1 MMNEALAQLKENAA
15 KAAPRYTSYPTAPHF
30 SAAVNRDVYRGWLKD
45 LPDEATLSLYVHIPF
60 CRDLCWF
67 CACRTQGA
75 RRTGPVER
83 YLEFLAAEID
93 AVARLIPRGAR
104 VVHMHWGG
112 GSPTSLSAGQIV
124 ALNAFLRDR
133 FTFDP
138 NSEIAVEVFPGELDD
153 AKIESLGQIG
163 ITRASVGVQDFD
175 PKVQM
180 AIHRNQ
186 SFELTRDVIA
196 GLREAGAQ
204 RVNIDALYGLPY
216 QTCEGLE
223 RTVDQTAQ
231 LSPDRIALFGY
242 AHVPWMSRRQNMI
255 PTNALPGPEERVA
268 QYEAADRRLIGH
280 GYQRVGIDHFAK
292 ADDPMAIASNA
303 GELHRN
309 FQGYTT
315 DRAGA
320 LIGVGASAVSRL
332 PQGYAQN
339 QAATSNYQT
348 AVSKGGLA
356 TARGVALTQEDKLR
370 GYVIERL
377 MCDLAFDGDQLADR
391 FGELAAPVIEHAE
404 TIPDRFP
411 NAVRRTG
418 PRRFEV
424 SARQRPLTRAVAS
437 EFDAYLESG
446 EARYSNLV

>member
-30 SAAVNRDVYRGWLKD
+30 GAAVDKEVYGGWLES
-45 LPDEATLSLYVHIPF
+45 LPPEGTISLYVHIPF

-93 AVARLIPRGAR
+93 AVARLTPKGAQ

-133 FTFDP
+133 FTFHPDA
-138 NSEIAVEVFPGELDD
+138 EIAVEVFPGELDD
-153 AKIESLGQIG
+153 AKIEALGQIG

-175 PKVQM
+175 PKVQK
-180 AIHRNQ
+180 AIHREQ
-186 SFELTRDVIA
+186 SFEMTRDVIA
-196 GLREAGAQ
+196 GLRSAGAE
-204 RVNIDALYGLPY
+204 RVNIDALYGLPH

-223 RTVDQTAQ
+223 RTVDLTAL

-255 PTNALPGPEERVA
+255 PAQALPGPEERVA
-268 QYEAADRRLIGH
+268 QYESADKRLIGH
-280 GYQRVGIDHFAK
+280 GYQRVGIDHFAR
-292 ADDPMAIASNA
+292 ADDPMALASNVGA
-303 GELHRN
+303 LHRN

-315 DRAGA
+315 DQADA

-356 TARGVALTQEDKLR
+356 TARGVALTSEDKLR
-370 GYVIERL
+370 GHVIERL
-377 MCDLAFDGDQLADR
+377 MCDLAFDGDKLMER
-391 FGELAAPVIEHAE
+391 FGDRAKPVVDHAE

-418 PRRFEV
+418 PRCFKV
-424 SARQRPLTRAVAS
+424 SARQRPLARAVAS